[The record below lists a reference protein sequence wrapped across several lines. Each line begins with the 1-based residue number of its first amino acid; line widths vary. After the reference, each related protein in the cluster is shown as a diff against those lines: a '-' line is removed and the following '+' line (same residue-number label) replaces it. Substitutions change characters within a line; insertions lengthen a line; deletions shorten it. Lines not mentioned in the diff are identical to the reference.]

1 MAVGSTTAPLGCSNT
16 RALLE
21 TKRPKERVCLYLC
34 LVRQRAITVAHI
46 LVCMGENRPR
56 NDSGQYVTTRS
67 SDDVLAA
74 MEPLEPYTT
83 GELADNLG
91 WPRRTVYELLT
102 TLEERGD
109 VRKKK
114 PEPRRAIWIRPED
127 TA

>member
-1 MAVGSTTAPLGCSNT
+1 
-16 RALLE
+16 
-21 TKRPKERVCLYLC
+21 
-34 LVRQRAITVAHI
+34 
-46 LVCMGENRPR
+46 MGENRPR

>member
-1 MAVGSTTAPLGCSNT
+1 
-16 RALLE
+16 
-21 TKRPKERVCLYLC
+21 
-34 LVRQRAITVAHI
+34 
-46 LVCMGENRPR
+46 MGENRPR

-67 SDDVLAA
+67 PDDVLTI

-91 WPRRTVYELLT
+91 WPRRTVYELLA

>member
-1 MAVGSTTAPLGCSNT
+1 
-16 RALLE
+16 
-21 TKRPKERVCLYLC
+21 
-34 LVRQRAITVAHI
+34 
-46 LVCMGENRPR
+46 MGENRPR

-67 SDDVLAA
+67 PDDALAV
-74 MEPLEPYTT
+74 MEPLESYTT

-91 WPRRTVYELLT
+91 RPRRTIYELLAT
-102 TLEERGD
+102 FEERGD

>member
-1 MAVGSTTAPLGCSNT
+1 MVINLSPYKAKDYGFHSRIEGMESD
-16 RALLE
+16 
-21 TKRPKERVCLYLC
+21 
-34 LVRQRAITVAHI
+34 
-46 LVCMGENRPR
+46 RPR
-56 NDSGQYVTTRS
+56 NESGQYVTTRS
-67 SDDVLAA
+67 PDAVLDT

-91 WPRRTVYELLT
+91 WPRRTVYELLS

>member
-1 MAVGSTTAPLGCSNT
+1 MESD
-16 RALLE
+16 
-21 TKRPKERVCLYLC
+21 
-34 LVRQRAITVAHI
+34 
-46 LVCMGENRPR
+46 RPR
-56 NDSGQYVTTRS
+56 NESGQYVTTRS
-67 SDDVLAA
+67 PDAVLDA

-91 WPRRTVYELLT
+91 WPRRTVYELLS

-114 PEPRRAIWIRPED
+114 PEPRRAIWIQPED

>member
-1 MAVGSTTAPLGCSNT
+1 
-16 RALLE
+16 
-21 TKRPKERVCLYLC
+21 
-34 LVRQRAITVAHI
+34 
-46 LVCMGENRPR
+46 MGEHRPR
-56 NDSGQYVTTRS
+56 NESGQYVATRS
-67 SDDVLAA
+67 PDDVLTV

-102 TLEERGD
+102 TLEERD
-109 VRKKK
+109 EVRKKK

>member
-1 MAVGSTTAPLGCSNT
+1 MKLSPYKAKDYAVHSRIESM
-16 RALLE
+16 E
-21 TKRPKERVCLYLC
+21 SD
-34 LVRQRAITVAHI
+34 
-46 LVCMGENRPR
+46 RPR
-56 NDSGQYVTTRS
+56 NESGQYVTTRS
-67 SDDVLAA
+67 PAAVLDA

-91 WPRRTVYELLT
+91 WPRRTVYELLS

-114 PEPRRAIWIRPED
+114 PEPRRAIWIRPEG

>member
-1 MAVGSTTAPLGCSNT
+1 
-16 RALLE
+16 
-21 TKRPKERVCLYLC
+21 
-34 LVRQRAITVAHI
+34 
-46 LVCMGENRPR
+46 MGENRPR
-56 NDSGQYVTTRS
+56 NGSGQYVTTRS
-67 SDDVLAA
+67 PDDVFAV

-91 WPRRTVYELLT
+91 WPRRTVYELLA

-109 VRKKK
+109 VRRKK